1 MRKNGEIT
9 IPSALV
15 TPTCCSCR
23 KKITQKQKLLQQEM
37 S

>member
-1 MRKNGEIT
+1 MRKSGEFIT
-9 IPSALV
+9 LTTLA
-15 TPTCCSCR
+15 TPTCCSCS